1 MKRKMM
7 ILWLLCA
14 AVSRFTYSTAAENLP
29 ETGRMENET
38 EKMDTAQP
46 EFVITER
53 PSCLLKI
60 WSRTRSE
67 ARWFSI
73 RNTEE
78 EEEAYYLTIQ
88 APEEITWELTKAG
101 DPYDSGR
108 ASGTPLKLGVLQPG
122 EHVVFQ
128 LTVKNAGDTFCSA
141 FPAFSEKKILSCGTK

>member
-1 MKRKMM
+1 
-7 ILWLLCA
+7 
-14 AVSRFTYSTAAENLP
+14 
-29 ETGRMENET
+29 MENE
-38 EKMDTAQP
+38 A
-46 EFVITER
+46 ER
-53 PSCLLKI
+53 WIPPSPNLSSQSGLSCLLKI

-67 ARWFSI
+67 ARCFPSGI
-73 RNTEE
+73 PRRR
-78 EEEAYYLTIQ
+78 EEAYYLTIQ

>member
-7 ILWLLCA
+7 ILWLLWA
-14 AVSRFTYSTAAENLP
+14 AVSRYTYSTAAENLP

-38 EKMDTAQP
+38 EKIDTAQP

-53 PSCLLKI
+53 PFLSFEDMEPDEE
-60 WSRTRSE
+60 RSQV
-67 ARWFSI
+67 FSI
-73 RNTEE
+73 RNTGA

-122 EHVVFQ
+122 EHMVFQ